1 MTISLSDVGIS
12 TITINVRMF
21 NSDDPAG
28 LAGIYEVYQY
38 DFPAFGAFRFK
49 VTSCVLEIFAN
60 LCRQNGHL
68 TSRGFCSAIASL
80 ARRIFAISSGVG
92 LAFLIGMLFML

>member
-1 MTISLSDVGIS
+1 MTISLSDVGIP

-38 DFPAFGAFRFK
+38 DFSAFGAFCFK
-49 VTSCVLEIFAN
+49 V
-60 LCRQNGHL
+60 

-80 ARRIFAISSGVG
+80 TRRIFAISSGVG
-92 LAFLIGMLFML
+92 LTFQIGMLFML